1 MPIANDIYTYV
12 LRVGMTVSGT
22 DEEVGN
28 VSEHGYEGVHER
40 LIENAT
46 AHAVFMLSHDGRIG
60 TWPAMAERLYGYREE
75 TVAGRELSFLFA
87 DQKGAATA
95 LAGLLDEV
103 ADAGV
108 ETQHWHERAD
118 GTVFWATITISPIR
132 NATGGYTVVS
142 KDTTSQKQYERTLER
157 QNDRLKE
164 FTDIL
169 SHDLRSPLAV
179 VSGRLDLYLE
189 TGDRAHI
196 DAIGTTVDRMSRLID
211 DLLRIARQGA
221 VVERPERT
229 DLGEVVEIAWEGPSN
244 PSATFEYEPVPALT
258 ADADRLCEMFEN
270 LFRNSVEH
278 GRSDD
283 GTVTVRVGP
292 PEDGFYVEDDGPG
305 VREEHLAEVFDHGFT
320 TAADG
325 SGFGLS
331 VVRTIVG
338 AHGWDVDVAES
349 DSGGARFEVTG
360 VEFVG
365 CQK

>member
-1 MPIANDIYTYV
+1 MENDIYTYI
-12 LRVGMTVSGT
+12 LRIGMTVSGT
-22 DEEVGN
+22 DEEVGD
-28 VSEHGYEGVHER
+28 VSEHGYEDVHER

-75 TVAGRELSFLFA
+75 TVVGRKLSFLFA
-87 DQKGAATA
+87 DQEGAAA
-95 LAGLLDEV
+95 GLADLLDE
-103 ADAGV
+103 ATDAGV

-118 GTVFWATITISPIR
+118 GTVFWATTTVSPMR
-132 NATGGYTVVS
+132 NATGGYTVVG
-142 KDTTSQKQYERTLER
+142 KDTTSQKQYERMLER

-189 TGDRAHI
+189 TGDRDHL
-196 DAIGTTVDRMSRLID
+196 DAIGTTVDRMGRLIE
-211 DLLRIARQGA
+211 DLLRIARRGA

-229 DLGEVVEIAWEGPSN
+229 DLGKVVETAWEGPSDAA
-244 PSATFEYEPVPALT
+244 ATLEYEPVPGVT

-278 GRSDD
+278 GRSED
-283 GTVTVRVGP
+283 GTVAVRVGP
-292 PEDGFYVEDDGPG
+292 LEDGFYVEDDGPG
-305 VREEHLAEVFDHGFT
+305 VREEHRDEVFDNGFT

-338 AHGWDVDVAES
+338 AHGWDVHVVES

-365 CQK
+365 CEE